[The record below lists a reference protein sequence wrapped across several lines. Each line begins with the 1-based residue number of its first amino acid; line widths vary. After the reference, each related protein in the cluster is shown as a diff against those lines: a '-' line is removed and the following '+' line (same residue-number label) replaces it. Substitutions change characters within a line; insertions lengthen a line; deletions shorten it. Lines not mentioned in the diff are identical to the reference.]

1 MLCFMNKNAFSST
14 SLGEAMDIKVN
25 NVIIGEVTFLEV
37 YENINTVLVKIDDSL
52 YADIIM
58 LYESDDYEYVKPAEF
73 NERMFIDIIN
83 RYRRNV

>member
-37 YENINTVLVKIDDSL
+37 WEETILVKIDDSL
-52 YADIIM
+52 YSDIIM
-58 LYESDDYEYVKPAEF
+58 LYESDDYEYVKPAEI